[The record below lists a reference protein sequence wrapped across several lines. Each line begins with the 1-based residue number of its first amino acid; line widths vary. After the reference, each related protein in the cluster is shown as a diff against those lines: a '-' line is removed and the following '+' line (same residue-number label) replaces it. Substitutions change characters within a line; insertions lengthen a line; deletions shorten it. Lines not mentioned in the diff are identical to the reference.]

1 MINLNKSVIDNKQDI
16 EINQLYNKLNDFV
29 IINEVN
35 MKQLN
40 NRLNEYETKLINI
53 EKKNNNYITMKEIDE
68 LISDIR
74 ENMKEFITINTP
86 RINTSDIEIKLLN
99 IDNRINLLNQKI
111 DEKIKLLDNIEIIKK
126 QDINNNDEILIKK
139 NIPKLDLRKSKK

>member
-16 EINQLYNKLNDFV
+16 EINQLYNKFNDFV

-40 NRLNEYETKLINI
+40 NRLNEYETKLLNI

-86 RINTSDIEIKLLN
+86 RINTSDIEIKLFN

-139 NIPKLDLRKSKK
+139 NIPKLDLKKTKK